1 MDDVVR
7 GIEVV
12 WKVESLRP
20 WLLGGIAMAL
30 TIGGLVAAMHS
41 WARRRG
47 LDDAIGNRVH
57 PAVRFAISLLLGLG
71 CAAVL
76 ARNDVQWPI
85 PAAGI
90 ALSIFFMAFFGI
102 QVLRGTRE

>member
-1 MDDVVR
+1 MGDVIH
-7 GIEVV
+7 GIEAI
-12 WKVESLRP
+12 WKIESLRP
-20 WLLGGIAMAL
+20 WLLGGIAVAL
-30 TIGGLVAAMHS
+30 AIGGLAAAMHS
-41 WARRRG
+41 WARRKG
-47 LDDAIGNRVH
+47 VDDAIGQRVH

-85 PAAGI
+85 PVVGI

>member
-7 GIEVV
+7 GIEAI
-12 WKVESLRP
+12 WKIQSLWP

-30 TIGGLVAAMHS
+30 AIGGLVAAMHS
-41 WARRRG
+41 WARRKG
-47 LDDAIGNRVH
+47 VDDAIERRVH

-76 ARNDVQWPI
+76 ARNDVQWPV
-85 PAAGI
+85 PVAGI

-102 QVLRGTRE
+102 QVLRGARE

>member
-1 MDDVVR
+1 MDDVIR
-7 GIEVV
+7 GIEAM

-30 TIGGLVAAMHS
+30 AIGGLVAAMHS

-47 LDDAIGNRVH
+47 VDDAVGQRVH

-85 PAAGI
+85 PVVGI
-90 ALSIFFMAFFGI
+90 ALSIFFMAFFGV